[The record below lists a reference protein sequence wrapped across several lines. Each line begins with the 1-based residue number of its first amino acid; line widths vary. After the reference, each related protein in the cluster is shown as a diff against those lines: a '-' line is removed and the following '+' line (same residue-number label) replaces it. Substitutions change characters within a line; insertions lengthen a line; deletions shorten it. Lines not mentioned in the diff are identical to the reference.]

1 MNVVIKDPVKVKQFI
16 SVFKHL
22 KHISED
28 INLIFDEER
37 LYSQGMHPSHASLFE
52 LNLEKDWFSEYV
64 VEDRHLLGI
73 NEILFKT
80 VNCISDGQIIILSLS
95 KSFDKLILN
104 FQGAGTIQKEFVLPL
119 MTIDTE
125 LMEIPSDVEYSAD
138 IVMSSDQLNSL
149 ITQLAIFGDKIK
161 IKCSEEFI
169 ELSCKGDSGTMTT
182 KIKEE
187 DIIEYAL
194 EENEDGSFCETVELV
209 YGLQYLNTFC
219 MFSKLNKKVLL
230 YVSSN
235 YPLKMM
241 YDLESWMDNDDDDDD
256 KEESKNWIKFFVAP
270 KVEDF

>member
-1 MNVVIKDPVKVKQFI
+1 MKVIIKDPVKVKQFI

-28 INLIFDEER
+28 VNLIFDEEK

-52 LNLEKDWFSEYV
+52 LNLEKEWFSEYDV
-64 VEDRHLLGI
+64 QERHMLGI
-73 NEILFKT
+73 NCEILFKT
-80 VNCISDGQIIILSLS
+80 VNCIADGQHIILSLT
-95 KSFDKLILN
+95 KSQDKLKLN
-104 FQGAGTIQKEFVLPL
+104 FQGVGTIQKEFVLPL

-125 LMEIPSDVEYSAD
+125 LMEIPNNVEYSAD

-149 ITQLAIFGDKIK
+149 ITQLAIFGEKITV
-161 IKCSEEFI
+161 KCNEEFI
-169 ELSCKGDSGTMTT
+169 QLSCSGDSGVMTT

-194 EENEDGSFCETVELV
+194 EETQDGGFCETVELV
-209 YGLQYLNTFC
+209 YALKFINTFC

-230 YVSSN
+230 HVSSE

-241 YDLESWMDNDDDDDD
+241 YDLDSWMDDDD
-256 KEESKNWIKFFVAP
+256 EEDRESCNWIKFFVAP